1 MYDEFKFFTMNKNEW
16 QKGFGINIHITDNG
30 IQLENDSYEG
40 VYYSLG
46 IDSTESEM
54 LWHRMVLE
62 TDTYKEGD
70 IKLYYFASD
79 DKVINIDGKNY
90 DIDMLIMDNTYPNR
104 KNELEKIWSFVG
116 DDFKEKLG
124 ELFMPWLWPITRPSD
139 ILLHKSKGRYFWFK
153 VEFKGS
159 KNNNPCIKK
168 ARIYYPRMSYL
179 DYLPSAYSS
188 DEKSRDFLERFLSIF
203 SSIMSD
209 MEENIANVS
218 RLFDI
223 DCVDGE
229 YLKWLASW
237 LSIKVD
243 ESWGEKQL
251 KVLVE
256 RAPEIYKRRGTK
268 QAIVDIVEIY
278 TGSKP
283 MIVEHF
289 QIKNIEKNPKLREL
303 YNELY
308 SIDPYTFC
316 VIVRAD
322 CVPSL
327 QHQIALQKL
336 LDEEKPAFTT
346 VKLII
351 LQPLIYL
358 DSHSYLGYNTT
369 LSNLPTIRLDEES
382 SNLFN
387 NILLDKDEELK

>member
-1 MYDEFKFFTMNKNEW
+1 MNEEFKFFSLNKSEW
-16 QKGFGINIHITDNG
+16 QKGLGINIYTTDTG
-30 IQLENDSYEG
+30 IKLENNCHNG
-40 VYYSLG
+40 VYYSIG

-54 LWHRMVLE
+54 LWHRMVLD

-79 DKVINIDGKNY
+79 EKVINIDGKNY
-90 DIDMLIMDNTYPNR
+90 DIDLIIMDNTYPNR
-104 KNELEKIWSFVG
+104 KNELENIWSFAG
-116 DDFKEKLG
+116 TEFKRKLG
-124 ELFMPWLWPITRPSD
+124 ELFMPWLWPVTKPSD
-139 ILLHKSKGRYFWFK
+139 VLLHKAKGRYFWFK
-153 VEFKGS
+153 IEFEGS
-159 KNNNPCIKK
+159 KIKNPCIKK

-209 MEENIANVS
+209 MEEQIANAS
-218 RLFDI
+218 RLFDV
-223 DCVDGE
+223 DCVEGE

-237 LSIKVD
+237 LSVKVD
-243 ESWGEKQL
+243 ESWGEEQL
-251 KVLVE
+251 KKLVK

-268 QAIVDIVEIY
+268 QAIEDIVEIY
-278 TGSKP
+278 TGCKP

-289 QIKNIEKNPKLREL
+289 QIKFIEKNPKLREL

-327 QHQIALQKL
+327 QQQIALQKL
-336 LDEEKPAFTT
+336 LDEEKPAFTK

-358 DSHSYLGYNTT
+358 DSHTYLDYNTT
-369 LSNLPTIRLDEES
+369 LSSLSTIRLDEDS
-382 SNLFN
+382 SSLFN